1 MALHRFGPDDIF
13 RNTIRTYPEQVF
25 YVYRGVTYLE
35 GEVNLSGS
43 DDGAST
49 AAGFMHKPSG
59 SVSLY
64 ELNIDRAPPTHAA
77 TALLQ
82 FTNLPALNDQIT
94 IISSDG
100 TSLVYES
107 RNSETLGSRFFNRSG
122 TPKLAAQSLRACIE
136 HSSGH
141 DGKVLVSE
149 INPNDG
155 STYIIVLTQ
164 QAPGSDGN
172 KIITNNLTNVNTKTA
187 AFLSD
192 STLANV
198 DGFKAGGDPDE
209 TNLIRPFIEG
219 SGDRTI
225 FKTVSRSG
233 SVLAEPTLGYT
244 GSYPLTASITRQY
257 YTDGQ
262 TIRDKIIRRRVNSL
276 MVALDSYSVFSPH
289 FAHNSGSATNPAS
302 ADVKWD
308 KSVQEM
314 SLISIPSIFYG
325 SSIRRGS
332 VNLDFIIDGV
342 TVARLNDEKENG
354 ELIQVSGST
363 ETGSVGGV
371 VLYNHGFLMLTG
383 SWDVHAANEG
393 QTYTLADTDLDGV
406 VTDSALPPAWKYF
419 GAGLKEVNLPF
430 KQPLDDDGQ
439 NIDIPLPAQE
449 QEIKMTRPDYS
460 GLTGVSFKISFQ
472 GVQEVN
478 TITMMSHAKRG
489 KSNHSNNP
497 TFLQSGSFINN
508 PPISG
513 STAYIEFPEMIIK
526 NTVSSSYVDP
536 TGSFEKQTFIS
547 KVGVYD
553 KDRNLL
559 GVAKMATPIKKTQ
572 NRNLTFKIK
581 MDV

>member
-13 RNTIRTYPEQVF
+13 RNTIRTYPEQVL
-25 YVYRGVTYLE
+25 YVYKGVTYRE
-35 GEVNLSGS
+35 GEVNLTGS
-43 DDGAST
+43 DNMGASIAT
-49 AAGFMHKPSG
+49 GFMHKPSG

-82 FTNLPALNDQIT
+82 FTDKPLDGQQIT

-100 TSLVYES
+100 TSLAYMAKNAGEV
-107 RNSETLGSRFFNRSG
+107 LGDRSFDNSG
-122 TPKLAAQSLRACIE
+122 TVKAAAQSLRNCIE
-136 HSSGH
+136 HASGH
-141 DGKVLVSE
+141 NGKILVSE
-149 INPNDG
+149 IQPHEPDD
-155 STYIIVLTQ
+155 YIIVLTQ
-164 QAPGSDGN
+164 QVPGSDGN
-172 KIITNNLTNVNTKTA
+172 KNIVHNLANVNVKSV

-198 DGFKAGGDPDE
+198 ASFSKGSDPAE
-209 TNLIRPFIEG
+209 TNLIYPFIEAPQPG
-219 SGDRTI
+219 QTRPI

-233 SVLAEPTLGYT
+233 GDTSDGYI

-257 YTDGQ
+257 YTDDRS
-262 TIRDKIIRRRVNSL
+262 TREKSIRRRVNSL
-276 MVALDSYSVFSPH
+276 CVALDSYSVFSPH
-289 FAHNSGSATNPAS
+289 FAHNSGS

-354 ELIQVSGST
+354 ELIQVSGSN

-383 SWDVHAANEG
+383 SWDVYAANEG
-393 QTYTLADTDLDGV
+393 ETYTLADTDLNGALNS
-406 VTDSALPPAWKYF
+406 VTPAWKYF
-419 GAGLKEVNLPF
+419 GAGLTEVNLER
-430 KQPLDDDGQ
+430 KTKKTGQIIDGADEV
-439 NIDIPLPAQE
+439 IEVPTAPRE
-449 QEIKMTRPDYS
+449 QEIDVTRLSYS
-460 GLTGVSFKISFQ
+460 GLSDVSFKISFQ
-472 GVQEVN
+472 GTQEIN
-478 TITMMSHAKRG
+478 TITMLSHAKRG
-489 KSNHSNNP
+489 KVNHSNNS
-497 TFLQSGSFINN
+497 TFLQSGSFMDN
-508 PPISG
+508 PPIAG
-513 STAYIEFPEMIIK
+513 STAYIEFPEMVIK

-547 KVGVYD
+547 KVGIFD
-553 KDRNLL
+553 KDKNLL
-559 GVAKMATPIKKTQ
+559 GIAKMATPVKKTQ